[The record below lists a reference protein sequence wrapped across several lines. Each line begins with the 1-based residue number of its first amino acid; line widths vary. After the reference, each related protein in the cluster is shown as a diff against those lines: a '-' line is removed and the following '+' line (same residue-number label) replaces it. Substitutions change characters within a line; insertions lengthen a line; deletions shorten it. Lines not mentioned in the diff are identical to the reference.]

1 MNPTTDQR
9 DELRQKHES
18 PILIEEFP
26 SGKCYEGRMVNYSIC
41 GMYLQSDFR
50 LEPGSDIFIGIEN
63 SPYSANHDIYRAQVI
78 WCRELSEDIALFRY
92 GIGVKYY

>member
-9 DELRQKHES
+9 DEMRQKHES
-18 PILIEEFP
+18 PILIEEFQ
-26 SGKCYEGRMVNYSIC
+26 SGKYYEGRMVNYSTC
-41 GMYLQSDFR
+41 GMSLQSDFR
-50 LEPGSDIFIGIEN
+50 LEPGTDIFIGIEN

-78 WCRELSEDIALFRY
+78 WCKELPDDTTFFRF